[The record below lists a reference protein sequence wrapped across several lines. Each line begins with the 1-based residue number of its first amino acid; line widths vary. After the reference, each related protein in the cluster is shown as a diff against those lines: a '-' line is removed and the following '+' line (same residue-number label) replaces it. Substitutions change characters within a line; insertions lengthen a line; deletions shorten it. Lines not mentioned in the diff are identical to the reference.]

1 LIDVRCRNHIAGM
14 NREKIVTNSVRKVR
28 ARSEEKSK
36 LNELEE
42 MLDEMLA
49 ETGGPLSA
57 RERKIADAAL
67 GRSGRLRKRTQ

>member
-1 LIDVRCRNHIAGM
+1 M
-14 NREKIVTNSVRKVR
+14 NREKIATNSVRKVR